1 MKKALLLILIFTNVY
16 GLNAQP
22 GVKPV
27 TKQAPKP
34 AIKPVFKNLADSASY
49 ALGRNIGNSLK
60 SQGFDLSKLNK
71 TLLNAAITDL
81 ISNKNPQIDDASG
94 NAVLTKYFN
103 LLKEEK
109 VKTTQQAG
117 ESFLR
122 QNKLRP
128 GVVTTASGLQYE
140 VVTQGTGPM
149 LTAVDTFVCHYRG
162 TLVTGEEFDA
172 SYNRGKPLTMAVT
185 NVIKGWTEGLLL
197 MPVGSK
203 YKFYI
208 PSQLGYGMIGQGK
221 IPPAAALLFEVEL
234 LDIKRRL

>member
-1 MKKALLLILIFTNVY
+1 MKKIILPVLLLISTSSLY
-16 GLNAQP
+16 AQP
-22 GVKPV
+22 GVKPG
-27 TKQAPKP
+27 TKQTPKP

-49 ALGRNIGNSLK
+49 ALGRNIGSSLK
-60 SQGFDLSKLNK
+60 SQGFDLSKLNR

-81 ISNKNPQIDDASG
+81 INDKNPQIDDASG
-94 NAVLTKYFN
+94 NMVLTKYFN

-109 VKTTQQAG
+109 AKETQQAS

-128 GVVTTASGLQYE
+128 GVITTASGLQYE
-140 VVTQGTGPM
+140 VITQGTGPM
-149 LTAVDTFVCHYRG
+149 MTAVDTFVCHYRG
-162 TLVTGEEFDA
+162 TLVNGEEFDA
-172 SYNRGKPLTMAVT
+172 SYNRGKPLIMAVT
-185 NVIKGWTEGLLL
+185 DVIRGWTEGLLL

-208 PSQLGYGMIGQGK
+208 PSQLGYGMMGQGK